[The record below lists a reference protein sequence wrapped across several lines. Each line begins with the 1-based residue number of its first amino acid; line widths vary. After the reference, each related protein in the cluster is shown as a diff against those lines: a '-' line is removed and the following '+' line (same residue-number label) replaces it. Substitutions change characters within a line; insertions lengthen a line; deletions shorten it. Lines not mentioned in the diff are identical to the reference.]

1 MKKLTSLLILSI
13 CFVSNIHSQEL
24 TLTEYLNWV
33 LEEHPLAERARLNPQ
48 MRNAQYL
55 QVKGVFDPLLE
66 SKFKNKFFRGT
77 EYYSTSETTL
87 SYNSPYAI
95 GLIGHFDVNTGS
107 YVNPAD
113 YTSNA
118 GLLALGVSVPLLK
131 GLVIDERRMAKKRAE
146 ILLEAGNLE
155 QQLAVNEL
163 LAQSVQL
170 YSDWY
175 FTVQKN
181 IVIDSLVK
189 TSERRFIA
197 VRARYRGG
205 DRSAMDTLEAYVQNQ
220 NRLLQFQESK
230 LDVLK
235 ARIALVA
242 FLENVDENRVAI
254 LNETVT
260 PSLNFKN
267 EMAPFRSGPTL
278 FSQLDN
284 HPELALYANKGES
297 LRIEEKWKA
306 EKLKPKLNLE
316 YHFLNK
322 DFSEGLPSY
331 FSTNNYKWGAEF
343 SMPLLLREARGELK
357 VQRIKI
363 QENDLNFEWKRNQLE
378 QKTLA
383 LEVTYTNTL
392 SQQELAESNADLYK
406 RLLQAEN
413 TKLFNGESSLFLV
426 NQRENSYFENAINA
440 VELDRKVQ
448 QVRIDQSALWILT
461 FLKE

>member
-1 MKKLTSLLILSI
+1 MKKLALFSALFSLLNAN
-13 CFVSNIHSQEL
+13 VYSQEL

-33 LEEHPLAERARLNPQ
+33 LQEHPLAEKARLNPQ

-55 QVKGVFDPLLE
+55 QVKGLFDPVLE
-66 SKFKNKFFRGT
+66 SKFKNKFFKGT
-77 EYYSTSETTL
+77 EYYSTSETSL
-87 SYNSPYAI
+87 SYNTPYAI
-95 GLIGHFDVNTGS
+95 GLVGHFDVNSGA

-113 YTSNA
+113 YTSNS

-146 ILLEAGNLE
+146 VMLEAGNLE
-155 QQLAVNEL
+155 QQLAINEL
-163 LAQSVQL
+163 LGQSVQL

-175 FTVQKN
+175 FAVRKN
-181 IVIDSLVK
+181 NIIDSLVS
-189 TSERRFIA
+189 TSERRFFA
-197 VRARYRGG
+197 VRSRYLGG
-205 DRSAMDTLEAYVQNQ
+205 DRSAIDTLEAYVQNQ

-230 LDVLK
+230 LEVIK
-235 ARIALVA
+235 SRIALVA
-242 FLENVDENRVAI
+242 FLESRDENRVAI
-254 LNETVT
+254 LNETIS
-260 PSLNFKN
+260 PSSNFKN
-267 EMAPFRSGPTL
+267 ELAPFRQGTYL
-278 FSQLDN
+278 FAQLDA
-284 HPELALYANKGES
+284 HPELALYTNKGES
-297 LRIEEKWKA
+297 LRIEEKWKV
-306 EKLKPKLNLE
+306 EKLKPKLNVE

-343 SMPLLLREARGELK
+343 SMPLFLREARGDLK

-363 QENDLNFEWKRNQLE
+363 EENNLNIEWKRNQLE

-383 LEVTYTNTL
+383 LEVAYTNTL
-392 SQQELAESNADLYK
+392 SQQELADSNAKLYE

-426 NQRENSYFENAINA
+426 NQRENSYFENAIKA
-440 VELDRKVQ
+440 LELDRKVQ

>member
-1 MKKLTSLLILSI
+1 MKKVACLFIVFFFLSTR
-13 CFVSNIHSQEL
+13 SYSQEL

-33 LEEHPLAERARLNPQ
+33 LAEHPLAEKARLNPQ

-55 QVKGVFDPLLE
+55 QVKGLFDPLLE
-66 SKFKNKFFRGT
+66 SKFKNKFFKGT
-77 EYYSTSETTL
+77 EYYSTSNTTL
-87 SYNSPYAI
+87 TYNTPYAI
-95 GLIGHFDVNTGS
+95 GLVGHFDVNSGS
-107 YVNPAD
+107 YVNPTD
-113 YTSNA
+113 YTSNG

-146 ILLEAGNLE
+146 VMLEAGNLE
-155 QQLAVNEL
+155 QQLAINEL
-163 LAQSVQL
+163 LGQSVQL

-175 FTVQKN
+175 FAVRKN
-181 IVIDSLVK
+181 NIIDSLVS

-197 VRARYRGG
+197 VRSRYLGG
-205 DRSAMDTLEAYVQNQ
+205 DRSAIDTLEAYVQNQ

-230 LDVLK
+230 LEVIK
-235 ARIALVA
+235 SRIALVA
-242 FLENVDENRVAI
+242 FLEFNNDNRVAI
-254 LNETVT
+254 LNETVSPT
-260 PSLNFKN
+260 MNFKN
-267 EMAPFRSGPTL
+267 ELAPFRSGSFLYTKL
-278 FSQLDN
+278 EE

-297 LRIEEKWKA
+297 LRIEEKWKT
-306 EKLKPKLNLE
+306 EKLKPKLNVE

-343 SMPLLLREARGELK
+343 SMPLFLREARGDLK

-363 QENDLNFEWKRNQLE
+363 EENNLNTEWKRNQLE

-383 LEVTYTNTL
+383 LEVAYTNTL
-392 SQQELAESNADLYK
+392 SQQELAESNAALYE

-426 NQRENSYFENAINA
+426 NQRENSFFENAIKA

-448 QVRIDQSALWILT
+448 QVKIDQSALWVLNY
-461 FLKE
+461 LN

>member
-1 MKKLTSLLILSI
+1 MKKVAGLFFVFFFLSMGT
-13 CFVSNIHSQEL
+13 HSQEL

-33 LEEHPLAERARLNPQ
+33 LAEHPLAEKARLNPQ
-48 MRNAQYL
+48 MRNAQFL
-55 QVKGVFDPLLE
+55 QVKGLFDPVLE
-66 SKFKNKFFRGT
+66 SKFKNKFLKGT
-77 EYYSTSETTL
+77 EYYSNSNTTL
-87 SYNSPYAI
+87 TYNTPYAI
-95 GLIGHFDVNTGS
+95 GLVGHFDVNSGK
-107 YVNPAD
+107 YLNPAD

-146 ILLEAGNLE
+146 VLLEAGNLE
-155 QQLAVNEL
+155 QQLAINEL

-175 FTVQKN
+175 FAVRKN
-181 IVIDSLVK
+181 NIIDSLVS
-189 TSERRFIA
+189 TSERRFFA
-197 VRARYRGG
+197 VRSRYLGG
-205 DRSAMDTLEAYVQNQ
+205 DKSAMDTLEAYVQNQ
-220 NRLLQFQESK
+220 NRLLQFTESK
-230 LDVLK
+230 LEVIK
-235 ARIALVA
+235 SRIALVA
-242 FLENVDENRVAI
+242 FIESNNENRVAI
-254 LNETVT
+254 LNETVS
-260 PSLNFKN
+260 PSLDFKN
-267 EMAPFRSGPTL
+267 ELAPFRSGSILYTKL
-278 FSQLDN
+278 EE

-297 LRIEEKWKA
+297 LRIEEKWKT
-306 EKLKPKLNLE
+306 EKLKPKLNVE

-343 SMPLLLREARGELK
+343 SMPLFLREARGDLK

-363 QENDLNFEWKRNQLE
+363 EENNLNIEWKRNQIE

-383 LEVTYTNTL
+383 LEVAYTNTL

-426 NQRENSYFENAINA
+426 NQRENSFFENAIKA

-448 QVRIDQSALWILT
+448 QVRIDQSSLWILT
-461 FLKE
+461 FLRE